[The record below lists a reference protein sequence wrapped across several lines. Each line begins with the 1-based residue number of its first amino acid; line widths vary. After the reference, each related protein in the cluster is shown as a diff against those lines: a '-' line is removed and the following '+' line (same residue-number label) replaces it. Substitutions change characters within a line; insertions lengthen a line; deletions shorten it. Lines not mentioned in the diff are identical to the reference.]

1 MSERLIVEQDQFE
14 ELCDHIRDVGVVA
27 FDTEFV
33 SENSFR
39 PLLCLLQFATADRSA
54 LVDPFQIQNLDPW
67 WDLMCDEHTTVI
79 VHGGQAEVRFC
90 LWATGTTPRNLVD
103 VQLAEGLRSRSYP
116 LAYSNLVGRVL
127 GKSVHG
133 NETRTDWRH
142 RPLSERQLRY
152 ALEDTEHLIEIWA
165 RQWADLQNLGR
176 QHWAEAEFER
186 YISNLTTDVGE
197 ESWRRLPG
205 LHKLS
210 RRCLAIAIELGRW
223 REQEAER
230 RDRLLRR
237 VLRDDLLLDI
247 ARRKPMTIKDLL
259 ATRDMN
265 RGEYRKSADE
275 MLACV
280 KRALALPDQQ
290 LPQRISA
297 GINGH
302 QQDEQVLG
310 KLLGLALANRCAEMN
325 VALQLVGTTSDL
337 RQLVR
342 SHMNELPDDERPGL
356 TRGWRAELCGD
367 LLTDVLD
374 GNVAIRVADLHS
386 EHPLAF
392 DRRDPG

>member
-1 MSERLIVEQDQFE
+1 MSERIIVEQEQFN

-39 PLLCLLQFATADRSA
+39 PLLCLLQFATPDHSA
-54 LVDPFQIQNLDPW
+54 LVDPFQIPDLNPW

-90 LWATGTTPRNLVD
+90 LWATENAPRKLID

-116 LAYSNLVGRVL
+116 LSYSNLVGRVL
-127 GKSVHG
+127 GTSVHG

-142 RPLSERQLRY
+142 RPLSDRQIRY
-152 ALEDTEHLIEIWA
+152 AAEDTDHLIEIWT
-165 RQWADLQNLGR
+165 RQQADLKKLGR

-186 YISNLTTDVGE
+186 YVTSLKADVAE
-197 ESWRRLPG
+197 ESWQRLPG

-210 RRCLAIAIELGRW
+210 RRGLTIAIELGRW
-223 REQEAER
+223 REQEAEK
-230 RDRLLRR
+230 RDRLIRR

-247 ARRKPMTIKDLL
+247 ARRKPASLKELL

-275 MLACV
+275 MLECV
-280 KRALALPDQQ
+280 KRAMDRSESE
-290 LPQRISA
+290 LPQRIPA
-297 GINGH
+297 GINDH

-325 VALQLVGTTSDL
+325 VALQLVGTAADL

-342 SHMNELPDDERPGL
+342 CHLKKVPESDSPRL

-367 LLTDVLD
+367 LLTEVLD
-374 GNVAIRVADLHS
+374 GNVSIRVADLRS

-392 DRRDPG
+392 DRRDSN